1 MTRMSAVP
9 SASAPSQSASGAVA
23 FGTVPGCRVDRQ
35 EMLRYLG
42 YRGQELTPELQG
54 RIDGV
59 VERCERGLTPAG
71 AFAVYPVGAVREAG
85 VQGKPPRIELA
96 GANVVLEGASIREH
110 LDGAREVALMAV
122 TLGAKSE
129 QELRRLSA
137 TDPLSAVVY
146 DAACSSLAEAAADA
160 WEDRVVE
167 EAVRRGLV
175 TNWRFSPGYGDLPL
189 SAQPAI
195 VRALRADVRLGLT
208 VLDSNLLLPSKS
220 ITAVVGL
227 FEGEPPKKG
236 EAVPCAAC
244 SLRATCEMRKKGLV
258 CHGRTRN

>member
-1 MTRMSAVP
+1 MV
-9 SASAPSQSASGAVA
+9 SGSIS
-23 FGTVPGCRVDRQ
+23 GCRVDRQ

-42 YRGQELTPELQG
+42 YRGQAMTPELQE

-59 VERCERGLTPAG
+59 VERCERTLAPAG
-71 AFAVYPVGAVREAG
+71 AFAVYPVASVRAAEG
-85 VQGKPPRIELA
+85 EPPRIELA
-96 GANVVLEGASIREH
+96 GANVVLEGASICEH
-110 LDGAREVALMAV
+110 LEGAREVALMAV

-146 DAACSSLAEAAADA
+146 DAACSSLVEAATDA

-167 EAVRRGLV
+167 VAVRRGRV

-189 SAQPAI
+189 SAQPAV

-220 ITAVVGL
+220 VTAVVGL

-236 EAVPCAAC
+236 EAVPCAVC
-244 SLRATCEMRKKGLV
+244 SLRATCEMRKKGMV